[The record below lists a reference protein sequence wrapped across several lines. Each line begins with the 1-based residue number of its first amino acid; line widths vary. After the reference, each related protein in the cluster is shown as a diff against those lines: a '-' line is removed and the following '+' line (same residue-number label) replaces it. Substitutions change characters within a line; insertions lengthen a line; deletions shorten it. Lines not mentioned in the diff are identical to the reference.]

1 MGEPAGARHDPKEVN
16 VAIRAHEDVR
26 AYIMRLFVAIDLDET
41 IRQKIVRFVEGV
53 AGFAP
58 DVRWMKPEALHLT
71 LKFIGEL
78 PDAKLEELQAALSA
92 VKLAAFD
99 ISFRETGF
107 FPTPKAARVFWV
119 GVHAEARLPKLAATV
134 DNAVATL
141 GVEREAR
148 AYTPHLTL
156 ARAGS
161 GRPSRGKEDKL
172 NNRFQKLR
180 ERLEKMPP
188 PEFGTMTARE
198 FFLYQSKLSPRG
210 SEYTKLERFAFS
222 R

>member
-1 MGEPAGARHDPKEVN
+1 
-16 VAIRAHEDVR
+16 
-26 AYIMRLFVAIDLDET
+26 MRLFVAIDLDEP

-53 AGFAP
+53 SGFAP

-71 LKFIGEL
+71 LKFIGDFPETRLQEL
-78 PDAKLEELQAALSA
+78 KQALSA
-92 VKLAAFD
+92 LPSEAFD
-99 ISFRETGF
+99 ISFKGNGF
-107 FPTPKAARVFWV
+107 FPTAKSARVFWV
-119 GVHAEARLPKLAATV
+119 GIDADARLQKLASAIDDAT
-134 DNAVATL
+134 AKL

-156 ARAGS
+156 SRSGS
-161 GRPSRGKEDKL
+161 GRPSRGKENKP

-180 ERLEKMPP
+180 ERLEKMPQ

-198 FFLYQSKLSPRG
+198 FFLYQSKLSPKG

-222 R
+222 E

>member
-1 MGEPAGARHDPKEVN
+1 
-16 VAIRAHEDVR
+16 
-26 AYIMRLFVAIDLDET
+26 MRLFVAIDLEDA
-41 IRQKIVRFVEGV
+41 IRQRIVRFVDGV

-71 LKFIGEL
+71 LKFIGEF
-78 PDAKLEELQAALSA
+78 PEAKLDELKVALAGVQSA
-92 VKLAAFD
+92 PFD
-99 ISFRETGF
+99 LSFFSTGF

-119 GVHAEARLPKLAATV
+119 GVHADDRLQRLASAV
-134 DNAVATL
+134 HDAVAKL

-161 GRPSRGKEDKL
+161 GRPNRRKQDKP
-172 NNRFQKLR
+172 NNRFQNLR

-188 PEFGTMTARE
+188 PDFGTMTARE
-198 FFLYQSKLSPRG
+198 LYLYQSKLSPRG

-222 R
+222 Q